1 MNEETPPPTQ
11 GKPSLFSRGIF
22 WMLVGVTMTCAGT
35 LWLFADRA
43 ASGPWGRPKGFY
55 VAITGFL
62 IYVAGRI
69 TQVIQKSRKAKA
81 DKDALSD

>member
-1 MNEETPPPTQ
+1 
-11 GKPSLFSRGIF
+11 
-22 WMLVGVTMTCAGT
+22 MLVGVTMTCAGT
-35 LWLFADRA
+35 LWLFADRV
-43 ASGPWGRPKGFY
+43 ASGPLDRPKGFY

-81 DKDALSD
+81 DKDTLSD